1 MKAGGSP
8 EWNYMLLKWN
18 LKMFILHWFLQC
30 FMALYQFIGALKVS
44 DVART
49 NSEFVRAEKLYFNHL
64 LTWTKILV
72 SFSYRNYGIRFFL
85 MFCARDKNVIIYWRT
100 MGEMTFA
107 LFSNFTSRAV
117 FWKSRLEVVHRLS
130 FLGATSMLSGRSQVQ
145 VSYGYNRQLECFYVP
160 PVYNIITT
168 TSTHLPW
175 TSSIER

>member
-1 MKAGGSP
+1 MLRGQTQSLSAQK
-8 EWNYMLLKWN
+8 NYISIIFWHGQKSL
-18 LKMFILHWFLQC
+18 FH
-30 FMALYQFIGALKVS
+30 
-44 DVART
+44 
-49 NSEFVRAEKLYFNHL
+49 
-64 LTWTKILV
+64 
-72 SFSYRNYGIRFFL
+72 FSHRNYGIRFFL

-145 VSYGYNRQLECFYVP
+145 VSYGYNNKYQLHQRIHRQLRRLMIF
-160 PVYNIITT
+160 NISSSS
-168 TSTHLPW
+168 TSINFINVSIDILDVSWSSTYHHLPW

>member
-1 MKAGGSP
+1 MPSKDSLLSIWGPVLLCKWTVPPKSRLSETVTHMKKLPNLPLFRLQICAYIYIYTVKAGGSP

-72 SFSYRNYGIRFFL
+72 SFF
-85 MFCARDKNVIIYWRT
+85 
-100 MGEMTFA
+100 
-107 LFSNFTSRAV
+107 
-117 FWKSRLEVVHRLS
+117 
-130 FLGATSMLSGRSQVQ
+130 
-145 VSYGYNRQLECFYVP
+145 P
-160 PVYNIITT
+160 
-168 TSTHLPW
+168 
-175 TSSIER
+175 

>member
-1 MKAGGSP
+1 M
-8 EWNYMLLKWN
+8 ELYVIEMEFENVH
-18 LKMFILHWFLQC
+18 FTIVFTV
-30 FMALYQFIGALKVS
+30 FMALYQFIGAFKVS

-49 NSEFVRAEKLYFNHL
+49 ISEFVRAENYISIIFWHGQKSLFH
-64 LTWTKILV
+64 
-72 SFSYRNYGIRFFL
+72 FSHRNYGIRFFL

-145 VSYGYNRQLECFYVP
+145 VSYGYNRRLEYFYV
-160 PVYNIITT
+160 
-168 TSTHLPW
+168 ST
-175 TSSIER
+175 